1 MSIVNERGQITVF
14 LSLSFLVFLGLALC
28 VLEGVHAY
36 MESSL
41 AEEAITETG
50 NEILANY
57 DRYLFEK
64 YHVFFLDPREKD
76 CITEEAEDFLNGY
89 CSSGFYGFRCLD
101 LAVTDEKRA
110 VDEKGLFLRYQ
121 INEYMKYRS
130 QVDVFKALTK
140 MISDSKG
147 LSKDIEDEKRDFSIS
162 EGDSSSSKKDSGDKK
177 EEEEKVSEETIKY
190 RQSWTKMKGTLEG
203 ILHSGVLVYAADN
216 PGSLSSLT
224 ISKGDLPSQDKAG
237 GGKSNGIVSLPNFSF
252 NKLAEWRSFLSSD
265 NLASTAL
272 TEASGDIQLLEYMVD
287 CFSFYGGEE
296 SEDETALKYELEYIA
311 GGKSSDLANL
321 KYVVNRILLI
331 RFITNYAYA
340 SQDASITSQAKL
352 MAEALTGIF
361 GMPQAAD
368 AVKILLV
375 AALSYSESLLE
386 LHALLK
392 GEKLAI
398 VKNSENWNLSF
409 VTCPIKLATKASI
422 KEVDFGISYRD
433 YLLFFCMM
441 NSETSI
447 LYRMMDIM
455 QLNARLHEPGFL
467 MKDCLFSFKWKVNL
481 ACSKWFVNIPK
492 ISTGGGQYYE
502 IETDRFVSY

>member
-1 MSIVNERGQITVF
+1 
-14 LSLSFLVFLGLALC
+14 
-28 VLEGVHAY
+28 

-50 NEILANY
+50 DEILANY

-76 CITEEAEDFLNGY
+76 CITEEAGEFLNGY
-89 CSSGFYGFRCLD
+89 ISSGFYGFRCLD

-110 VDEKGLFLRYQ
+110 VDEKGLFLKYQ
-121 INEYMKYRS
+121 INEYMKYKR
-130 QVDVFKALTK
+130 QVEVLKSLTRL
-140 MISDSKG
+140 ISDSKG
-147 LSKDIEDEKRDFSIS
+147 WSQDLEDGKQDFNIS

-190 RQSWTKMKGTLEG
+190 RQSWMKMKGTLEG
-203 ILHSGVLVYAADN
+203 ILHSGVLIYAAND
-216 PGSLSSLT
+216 PGSLSSAS
-224 ISKGDLPSQDKAG
+224 ISKDDLPSQGKAG
-237 GGKSNGIVSLPNFSF
+237 GGKSSGMVSLPSFSF
-252 NKLAEWRSFLSSD
+252 SKLAEWRSFLSTD
-265 NLASTAL
+265 HLAYPAL
-272 TEASGDIQLLEYMVD
+272 ADSILDSRLPEYMTYY
-287 CFSFYGGEE
+287 FSFYGGEE
-296 SEDETALKYELEYIA
+296 SADETALKYELEYIA

-340 SQDASITSQAKL
+340 SRDSSITSQAKL
-352 MAEALTGIF
+352 MAEAIAGYF

-368 AVKILLV
+368 AVKVLLV

-392 GEKLAI
+392 GEKVAL

-409 VTCPIKLATKASI
+409 VTCPVKLATKASI
-422 KEVDFGISYRD
+422 KEVNTGISYRD
-433 YLLFFCMM
+433 YLLFFCLM

-455 QLNARLHEPGFL
+455 QLNARLHEPGFR
-467 MKDCLFSFKWKVNL
+467 MEDCLFSFKWKVRL
-481 ACSKWFVNIPK
+481 ACPKWFVNIPGIGK
-492 ISTGGGQYYE
+492 GGGQYYE
-502 IETDRFVSY
+502 LETDRYVSY